1 MLPLIEG
8 LLISSSHSSVIRP
21 KSESRNG
28 GNKKTKHAKFSEK
41 RTLLTSSYVCASGGT
56 NLVFSENLA
65 FSYYLL
71 FVIRPFALS
80 PTNLSVS
87 IELTFEKNASFLS
100 TPSADSINSSSSSIT
115 VSIKVPCLSIKCH

>member
-21 KSESRNG
+21 KSESQNG

-56 NLVFSENLA
+56 NLVF
-65 FSYYLL
+65 
-71 FVIRPFALS
+71 RK
-80 PTNLSVS
+80 T
-87 IELTFEKNASFLS
+87 
-100 TPSADSINSSSSSIT
+100 
-115 VSIKVPCLSIKCH
+115 